1 MITKPFKF
9 YTKAREKNLSKGT
22 VHTST
27 PRVFASSSPSLGP
40 LHPLSKERCLG
51 VWVQQRNKMADE
63 LVEKVLQKARV
74 LGLKIRDRIIST
86 EGKSIEVNLA
96 DMALSSGLSAIT
108 FPLCLGAFQSGIFRP
123 LRMTSNIRVIGSV
136 CGGISVLISSSAA
149 SLAFLSSSVILKEVR
164 NNSVKVSVE
173 KFISF
178 VPVDRCSVAISVCY
192 KDIPLYGF
200 ASLPVFKLLGGKF
213 RSVLPSSLIYPG
225 VFAKGYI
232 PAKGQNYA
240 SNGVKHKLALLG
252 EFFYSLCN
260 QCSLIN

>member
-1 MITKPFKF
+1 
-9 YTKAREKNLSKGT
+9 
-22 VHTST
+22 
-27 PRVFASSSPSLGP
+27 
-40 LHPLSKERCLG
+40 
-51 VWVQQRNKMADE
+51 MADE
-63 LVEKVLQKARV
+63 SVKKVLQKARV

-86 EGKSIEVNLA
+86 EGTSIEVNLA
-96 DMALSSGLSAIT
+96 DMALSSGLSVIT

-136 CGGISVLISSSAA
+136 CGGFSVLISSSAA

-178 VPVDRCSVAISVCY
+178 VPIDRFSVAISVCY

-200 ASLPVFKLLGGKF
+200 ASLLVFKLLGGKF
-213 RSVLPSSLIYPG
+213 RSVLPSNLIYPG

-232 PAKGQNYA
+232 AAKGQNYA

-260 QCSLIN
+260 QCFYLLGVKR

>member
-1 MITKPFKF
+1 
-9 YTKAREKNLSKGT
+9 
-22 VHTST
+22 
-27 PRVFASSSPSLGP
+27 
-40 LHPLSKERCLG
+40 
-51 VWVQQRNKMADE
+51 
-63 LVEKVLQKARV
+63 
-74 LGLKIRDRIIST
+74 
-86 EGKSIEVNLA
+86 
-96 DMALSSGLSAIT
+96 MALSSGLSGIT

-149 SLAFLSSSVILKEVR
+149 SLAFLSSSVILKEVK

-178 VPVDRCSVAISVCY
+178 VPVDRSVAISVCY

-200 ASLPVFKLLGGKF
+200 ASLLVFKLLGGKF

-252 EFFYSLCN
+252 EFFYSLCK
-260 QCSLIN
+260 QCCYPLEI